1 MAVALCHQKGLWRKV
16 IDSKY
21 SVGRGALC
29 SNDFSAVLRALMRLA
44 YRSILE
50 MAGINLSLRHA
61 LRWGTALKFCFGKI
75 IGLAMEVSKKHI
87 LNYSDLLEIE
97 MPLL

>member
-1 MAVALCHQKGLWRKV
+1 MIAK
-16 IDSKY
+16 S
-21 SVGRGALC
+21 C
-29 SNDFSAVLRALMRLA
+29 SNVVKPLMRLA

-50 MAGINLSLRHA
+50 VVGINLPLRHA

-97 MPLL
+97 MLLFQIRWTK